1 MSGHRSPRRLRASG
15 FAAPF
20 LAAWLAALAQGAAS
34 PASGPEVVA
43 ELDSA
48 ASSIGSPLNLTLRMR
63 YPAGYSP
70 LFPRMEEILPPE
82 MAVEAASPAVER
94 GGTSRQEI
102 ETVATY
108 KVRAFD
114 LGELTIPAIPVRFAA
129 AGKDTLLQSTAP
141 VFFQI
146 LPVRDPEDEELRDI
160 VPPLVITGGIPVW
173 VAAMLAA
180 LAAVG
185 AAWALKAFYLDRRH
199 RGQVVQPP
207 PPPVDYIAEF
217 RRIAGMGLVARHAY
231 KKHYTLFSDT
241 LRRFFEERAGVE
253 ALERTTGEIEGE
265 LARIPGFPGEIER
278 RVTAFLREADLVKFA
293 RHLPEVAEA
302 EEGPQ
307 RGIEIVQGIERW
319 LRERAGALAR
329 ETAAA
334 DRLEETRAGVPSPET
349 RGKPAGPVAG

>member
-1 MSGHRSPRRLRASG
+1 MSGHRSPRRPRASR

-20 LAAWLAALAQGAAS
+20 LAAGLAALAQGAAS

-48 ASSIGSPLNLTLRMR
+48 AAGIGSPLNLTLRLR

-70 LFPRMEEILPPE
+70 LLPRMEGILPPE

-94 GGTSRQEI
+94 GISQQEI
-102 ETVATY
+102 EAVATY

-129 AGKDTLLQSTAP
+129 AGRDTLLRSTAP
-141 VFFQI
+141 VFFQV
-146 LPVRDPEDEELRDI
+146 LPVRGPEDEELRDI

-180 LAAVG
+180 LAAIG
-185 AAWALKAFYLDRRH
+185 AAWALKVFYLDRRH
-199 RGQVVQPP
+199 RGPVVQPP

-231 KKHYTLFSDT
+231 KKHYTLLSDT

-278 RVTAFLREADLVKFA
+278 RVTVFLTEADLVKFA
-293 RHLPEVAEA
+293 RHFPEVAEA
-302 EEGPQ
+302 EEGPE
-307 RGIEIVQGIERW
+307 RGIEIVQGVERW